1 MATTTTPAHEIKNPV
16 DGSMGFRMIHFE
28 DNAYF
33 KELQR
38 VGYFSIIWFS
48 EGEGRLKADF
58 AEYNISKGSML
69 FFAPGQPFMISGA
82 HMKGVMLNFHHDFFC
97 VIKHHKEVACD
108 GILFNNINQ
117 TPLVNIPADEAPM
130 IGQLITQ
137 VENELQVAGL
147 AQHDLLISYLK
158 ILLINVT
165 RIKVSQ
171 HDVKPPVTEQTGESD
186 ALLQFKAYIDKHF
199 REKHSA
205 GEYADLLNMT
215 VKNLGKIVKEYYG
228 RTPTDMITE
237 RIIVEAKRDLYLTS
251 KPIKEIAYDLG
262 FKDEYHF
269 SRYFKNAI
277 NTSPQAYRNSLKK
290 AWN

>member
-1 MATTTTPAHEIKNPV
+1 MTTTPDFVLKNPV
-16 DGSMGFRMIHFE
+16 DGNLGFRMVHFE
-28 DNAYF
+28 NDGYF

-38 VGYFSIIWFS
+38 VDYFSIIWLS
-48 EGEGRLKADF
+48 EGEGTLKADF
-58 AEYNISKGSML
+58 TEYHLSTGMML
-69 FFAPGQPFMISGA
+69 FFAPFQPFMINGE

-97 VIKHHKEVACD
+97 IIKHHREVACD

-117 TPLVNIPADEAPM
+117 TPLVNITADEAPM
-130 IGQLITQ
+130 IRQLISQ
-137 VENELQVAGL
+137 VENELLVAGL

-165 RIKVSQ
+165 RIKLSQ
-171 HDVKPPVTEQTGESD
+171 TIAKPPVKEQTSESE
-186 ALLQFKAYIDKHF
+186 ALLQFKAYIDKYF

-215 VKNLGKIVKEYYG
+215 VKNLGKIVKDHYG

-251 KPIKEIAYDLG
+251 KPIKEIAYELG

-277 NTSPQAYRNSLKK
+277 NTSPQSYRNSLKK

>member
-1 MATTTTPAHEIKNPV
+1 MTTTPDFVLTNPI
-16 DGSMGFRMIHFE
+16 DGSLGFRMVHFE
-28 DNAYF
+28 SDEHFN
-33 KELQR
+33 ELQR
-38 VGYFSIIWFS
+38 VAHFSIIWLFD
-48 EGEGRLKADF
+48 GEGTLKAEF
-58 AEYNISKGSML
+58 TEYNISKGTML
-69 FFAPGQPFMISGA
+69 FFAPFHPFMIRGDN
-82 HMKGVMLNFHHDFFC
+82 MKGVMLNFHHDFFC

-108 GILFNNINQ
+108 GILFNNIHQ
-117 TPLVNIPADEAPM
+117 TPLVHIPADEYTM
-130 IGQLITQ
+130 IQQLINQ
-137 VENELQVAGL
+137 VANELQIAGL

-171 HDVKPPVTEQTGESD
+171 NIVKPPLKEQTSESE

-205 GEYADLLNMT
+205 GEYADMLNMT
-215 VKNLGKIVKEYYG
+215 VKNLGKIVKDHYG

-237 RIIVEAKRDLYLTS
+237 RIIVEAKRDLYHTN
-251 KPIKEIAYDLG
+251 KPVKEIAYELG

-277 NTSPQAYRNSLKK
+277 NTSPHAFRTSLKK

>member
-1 MATTTTPAHEIKNPV
+1 MIATSNFVIKNPV
-16 DGSMGFRMIHFE
+16 DDSMGFSLVHFE
-28 DNAYF
+28 DSSF
-33 KELQR
+33 FSEPQR
-38 VGYFSIIWFS
+38 LEYFSIIWLS
-48 EGEGRLKADF
+48 EGEGVLKADF
-58 AEYNISKGSML
+58 TQYNITKGTML
-69 FFAPGQPFMISGA
+69 FFAPFHPFMITGTGI
-82 HMKGVMLNFHHDFFC
+82 KGVMVNFHHDFFC

-117 TPLVNIPADEAPM
+117 TPLVNIPPEEAPTIRM
-130 IGQLITQ
+130 LIDQ
-137 VENELQVAGL
+137 VENELKVAGL

-171 HDVKPPVTEQTGESD
+171 NISRPPLTDHGSESET
-186 ALLQFKAYIDKHF
+186 LRQFRAYIDKYF

-215 VKNLGKIVKEYYG
+215 VKNLGKIVKEYYN

-269 SRYFKNAI
+269 SRYFKNAV
-277 NTSPQAYRNSLKK
+277 NTSPQAYRNSLKD
-290 AWN
+290 AWH

>member
-1 MATTTTPAHEIKNPV
+1 MTTTTTSALEIKNPV

-28 DNAYF
+28 DNSHF

-38 VGYFSIIWFS
+38 VGYFSIIWLT
-48 EGEGRLKADF
+48 EGEGLLKADF
-58 AEYNISKGSML
+58 TEYKISKGSML
-69 FFAPGQPFMISGA
+69 FFAPGQPFMISGEQV
-82 HMKGVMLNFHHDFFC
+82 KGVMMNFHHDFFC

-117 TPLVNIPADEAPM
+117 TPLVNIPSNEAPV
-130 IGQLITQ
+130 IWQLITQ
-137 VENELQVAGL
+137 VENELQTAGL

-165 RIKVSQ
+165 RIKVAQ
-171 HDVKPPVTEQTGESD
+171 HDVKPPVSEQNGESE
-186 ALLQFKAYIDKHF
+186 ALTQFKAYIDQHF

-205 GEYADLLNMT
+205 GEYAELLNMT
-215 VKNLGKIVKEYYG
+215 VKNLGKIVRDYYG

-237 RIIVEAKRDLYLTS
+237 RIIVEAKRELYLTS

-277 NTSPQAYRNSLKK
+277 NTAPQAYRNSLKK
-290 AWN
+290 AWA

>member
-1 MATTTTPAHEIKNPV
+1 MATTTTPAFEIKNPV
-16 DGSMGFRMIHFE
+16 DGSMGFRMIHFD

-38 VGYFSIIWFS
+38 VPYFSIIWLF
-48 EGEGRLKADF
+48 EGEGLLKADF
-58 AEYNISKGSML
+58 TEYNISAGSML
-69 FFAPGQPFMISGA
+69 FFAPGQPFMISGER
-82 HMKGVMLNFHHDFFC
+82 MKGVMLNFHHDFFC

-117 TPLVNIPADEAPM
+117 TPLVNIPPDEAPT
-130 IGQLITQ
+130 IRLLITQ

-171 HDVKPPVTEQTGESD
+171 DHVKPPVMEHAGESD

-205 GEYADLLNMT
+205 GEYAELLNMT
-215 VKNLGKIVKEYYG
+215 VKNLGKIVREYHG

-237 RIIVEAKRDLYLTS
+237 RIIVEAKRELYLTS
-251 KPIKEIAYDLG
+251 KPIKEISYDLG

-290 AWN
+290 AWS

>member
-1 MATTTTPAHEIKNPV
+1 MATTTTPAFEIKNPV

-28 DNAYF
+28 DNSPF

-38 VGYFSIIWFS
+38 VGHFSIIWIH

-58 AEYNISKGSML
+58 TEYNITAGTML
-69 FFAPGQPFMISGA
+69 FFAPFQPFMITGE
-82 HMKGVMLNFHHDFFC
+82 HVKGVMLNFHHDFFC

-108 GILFNNINQ
+108 GILFNNISQ
-117 TPLVNIPADEAPM
+117 TPLVNIPSEETSM
-130 IGQLITQ
+130 IRLLITQ

-171 HDVKPPVTEQTGESD
+171 DTVKPGPTEQTGESD
-186 ALLQFKAYIDKHF
+186 ALLQFKAYIDKYF

-215 VKNLGKIVKEYYG
+215 VKNLGRVVREYYG

-290 AWN
+290 AWS